1 MGTFVKPENVD
12 YFGLDIDKYL
22 VQLRRKYLLLSKLNE
37 LPLIDDKI
45 NELETNN
52 TLSNELI
59 ELQNLR
65 KEYKYLLPQLSNFWG
80 RVKNSSENNKEY
92 YYFTRDEILEVN
104 ISNQFVEKIF
114 NEIETKFN
122 DKIDEIEYRKNGSS
136 LADEVFYSDESV
148 YLLGFDFE
156 YLDEIIDSEI
166 VPNLDIEKYANKFLD
181 EIVNIKAQIY
191 VEEKI
196 KNQSQNL
203 KPIKPLKWNGKMNE
217 LVTIFFCLQNAGII
231 SSSNEDIK
239 RLVLQ
244 NFINKN
250 GEKFNKNTIDEIFRP
265 SKFKTNTIVEKEI
278 KNLINAL
285 TLSI

>member
-166 VPNLDIEKYANKFLD
+166 VPNLDIEK
-181 EIVNIKAQIY
+181 
-191 VEEKI
+191 
-196 KNQSQNL
+196 
-203 KPIKPLKWNGKMNE
+203 
-217 LVTIFFCLQNAGII
+217 
-231 SSSNEDIK
+231 
-239 RLVLQ
+239 
-244 NFINKN
+244 
-250 GEKFNKNTIDEIFRP
+250 
-265 SKFKTNTIVEKEI
+265 
-278 KNLINAL
+278 
-285 TLSI
+285 